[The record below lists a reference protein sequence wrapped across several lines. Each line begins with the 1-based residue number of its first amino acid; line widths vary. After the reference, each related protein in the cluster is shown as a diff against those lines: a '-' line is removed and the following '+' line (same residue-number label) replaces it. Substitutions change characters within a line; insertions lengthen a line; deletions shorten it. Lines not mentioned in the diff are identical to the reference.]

1 MLHLAFM
8 YRILHGDPSGFNKEE
23 ERYDL
28 HNSEAEN
35 DEHGA
40 ETTQDT
46 ASPGSLEAAE
56 SPSEE
61 PIPATTGTASSDSD
75 AENGTMQSSI
85 RDGKSVMQSSV
96 GVSLS
101 QEYDDQQKTEHNIE
115 AINTGILHAIMR
127 TEDFQ
132 KYYRNGKRTL
142 AALGVTL

>member
-1 MLHLAFM
+1 
-8 YRILHGDPSGFNKEE
+8 
-23 ERYDL
+23 
-28 HNSEAEN
+28 
-35 DEHGA
+35 
-40 ETTQDT
+40 
-46 ASPGSLEAAE
+46 
-56 SPSEE
+56 
-61 PIPATTGTASSDSD
+61 
-75 AENGTMQSSI
+75 MQSSI